1 MPALAPGAH
10 IPTLPTHLMT
20 SLSWRNLPATALRSD
35 LELQAQWD
43 QLSAQRLDLPFM
55 RADAVAAGVEVFG
68 TGLERLLI
76 ASRSGRCVAMLIL
89 VPNGLLRWCTFQPSQ
104 LPLGLWVAASDQHL
118 QQLGRS
124 LLRGPLGFCLVVSIS
139 QVDPL
144 QAPRHSDDSDNW
156 HNDYI
161 DTAWLDLVGDF
172 DSYWAARGKNLRQN
186 MRKQRNKLAADGV
199 TTSLRVLRDP
209 ADMAPAIARYG
220 ALESAGWKAGEGT
233 AIHTD
238 NQQGRFYVR
247 LFETAARQ
255 QEALVF
261 EYLFNDRTA
270 AINLCLLRAG
280 TLVVLK
286 TTYDE
291 SIPKTLSPAFLLRE
305 DELKHLFAGH
315 EVKRV
320 EYYGRRMDWHTKLTE
335 QQRTLFHLTTYRW
348 PLVKHLAVRR
358 RAGKEA
364 QPAAAAEAAEVGAS
378 ATPAAPPSP
387 P

>member
-1 MPALAPGAH
+1 MT
-10 IPTLPTHLMT
+10 TLR
-20 SLSWRNLPATALRSD
+20 WRNLPATSLCND
-35 LELQAQWD
+35 VGLQMQWD

-55 RADAVAAGVEVFG
+55 CADAVAAGVQVFG

-76 ASRSGRCVAMLIL
+76 AEQGGRCVAMLVL
-89 VPNGLLRWCTFQPSQ
+89 VPNGTLRWCTFQPSQ
-104 LPLGLWVAASDQHL
+104 LPLGLWVAASEQCL
-118 QQLGRS
+118 QAIGRS

-144 QAPRHSDDSDNW
+144 QAARQSDSADNW

-161 DTAWLDLVGDF
+161 DTAWLDLVRDF

-199 TTSLRVLRDP
+199 ATSLRVLREP
-209 ADMAPAIARYG
+209 ADMAAAITRYG
-220 ALESAGWKAGEGT
+220 ALESAGWKADEGT

-247 LFETAARQ
+247 LFENAAWR
-255 QEALVF
+255 QEAVVF

-305 DELKHLFAGH
+305 DELKYLFAGQ
-315 EVKRV
+315 EVKRI

-335 QQRTLFHLTTYRW
+335 QQRTLYHLTSYRW
-348 PLVKHLAVRR
+348 PVVKHLAARR
-358 RAGKEA
+358 RAGKEVPSA
-364 QPAAAAEAAEVGAS
+364 AADAAALDTNSAGVPAAAPS
-378 ATPAAPPSP
+378 AVSPAQNT
-387 P
+387 

>member
-1 MPALAPGAH
+1 
-10 IPTLPTHLMT
+10 MT
-20 SLSWRNLPATALRSD
+20 SLSWRNLPATSLCRDPAL
-35 LELQAQWD
+35 QQHWD

-68 TGLERLLI
+68 TGAERLLI
-76 ASRSGRCVAMLIL
+76 ATQSGSCVAMFIL

-104 LPLGLWVAASDQHL
+104 LPLGLWVAASAQNL

-144 QAPRHSDDSDNW
+144 QAARQDDDADNW

-172 DSYWAARGKNLRQN
+172 DTYWAARGKNLRQN

-199 TTSLRVLRDP
+199 STQLRVLREP
-209 ADMAPAIARYG
+209 ADMATAIARYG
-220 ALESAGWKAGEGT
+220 ALESAGWKASEGT
-233 AIHTD
+233 AIHPD

-247 LFETAARQ
+247 LFENAARR

-261 EYLFNDRTA
+261 EYMFNDRTA
-270 AINLCLLRAG
+270 AINLCLLRG
-280 TLVVLK
+280 GVLVVLK

-291 SIPKTLSPAFLLRE
+291 AIPKTLSPAFLLRE
-305 DELKHLFAGH
+305 DELKHLFAGN
-315 EVKRV
+315 EVKRI
-320 EYYGRRMDWHTKLTE
+320 EYYGRRMDWHSKLTE
-335 QQRTLFHLTTYRW
+335 QQRTLYHLTTYRW

-358 RAGKEA
+358 RAGKELA
-364 QPAAAAEAAEVGAS
+364 PAPDMAPADGGVTVAPAS
-378 ATPAAPPSP
+378 NA
-387 P
+387 